1 VSNAK
6 GGSGIKV
13 IADLLIGSCSHRW
26 FYAQRQFGIL
36 NQFLIE
42 NLARDRHVRASPGPG
57 FRLPGASL
65 GQPIQKDTGETH
77 GRSRGKARARNG
89 WLCPEMKMVLFSR
102 AFIRKRMISLA
113 ATASVAATSFAL
125 AEDPTRTGHPREGLP
140 IQYVANW
147 SDHSE
152 EQPFLSENAAAM
164 KEMMADMTIKPTGDV
179 DRDFVAMMVPHH
191 QGAVNMAR
199 AELKYGHNAQLRRLA
214 REIVTEQQQEITVMR
229 DAVADGKSSA
239 AQSPEL
245 PHAQLSTQSA
255 PVDGSTAAD
264 GMNMQMSR

>member
-1 VSNAK
+1 LVYACIVGSTLNA
-6 GGSGIKV
+6 S
-13 IADLLIGSCSHRW
+13 
-26 FYAQRQFGIL
+26 FGIL

-42 NLARDRHVRASPGPG
+42 NLARYRHVRASPGPG
-57 FRLPGASL
+57 FRLPGVLL
-65 GQPIQKDTGETH
+65 GQPFQKDAGETQ
-77 GRSRGKARARNG
+77 RRCRGTARARNG

-102 AFIRKRMISLA
+102 AFIRKRMISLVA
-113 ATASVAATSFAL
+113 AASVAATSFAL
-125 AEDPTRTGHPREGLP
+125 AGEPGGTRHSHGATP
-140 IQYVANW
+140 IQYVA
-147 SDHSE
+147 DRPDYSE

-164 KEMMADMTIKPTGDV
+164 KAMMADMTVKPTGDV

-239 AQSPEL
+239 AQSPER
-245 PHAQLSTQSA
+245 PNAQLSTQSA